1 MTRTTLASLEPTGR
15 RHDRTGRGLGVA
27 PAVNRPTATGGA
39 VSPDDQDQ
47 IDHLAID
54 LIRELGQQVGPETIR
69 QEVARVYDSFNAAKI
84 RQYVPVLTRRI
95 VREELMRSRARSVTS
110 WG

>member
-1 MTRTTLASLEPTGR
+1 
-15 RHDRTGRGLGVA
+15 VA
-27 PAVNRPTATGGA
+27 PAANKPTARGGA

-95 VREELMRSRARSVTS
+95 VREELMRSRARSVAS

>member
-1 MTRTTLASLEPTGR
+1 MARTTLAGLEPTRR
-15 RHDRTGRGLGVA
+15 RHDGTGPRLGVA
-27 PAVNRPTATGGA
+27 PAVNMSTARGGA
-39 VSPDDQDQ
+39 VSADDQDQ

-69 QEVARVYDSFNAAKI
+69 QEVARVYDTFNAAKI

-95 VREELMRSRARSVTS
+95 VREQLMRSGARSVAS
-110 WG
+110 